1 MTGMSAG
8 DLERLAGVLVGHCA
22 RVRRGDL
29 VTIVADVGAWEG
41 AEAVFAEVLRAGGH
55 PEVWPR
61 SEGLQE
67 LVLEHGGDEQLRWVC
82 PIERKRLE
90 VCDVLM
96 VLMCPA
102 NTRRMTGMDAG
113 RVAMQSAA
121 RRGLMR
127 DSMRRAAE
135 GRMRYVLSVLPG
147 EAGAQ
152 EAGMSLRR
160 YAEFVRR
167 AGFLHLADPLAAWRE
182 LEAKQ
187 ARMCEALEKVRELRF
202 VAPPLAG
209 GDGTDLR
216 VDVSGRRWVNCAA
229 GENFPDGE
237 VFSGPRGAEGVVEL
251 GYPAV
256 YKGVAV
262 EGARLR
268 FSGGRVVEASARR
281 NEAYLV
287 KMLEMDAGARVMGE
301 IALGTNPEIRGFTG
315 DAFFDEK
322 IGGTYH
328 FALGAGYPETGNTN
342 ESGLHWDMVCDL
354 RRGGVVLADGEEVAR
369 DGRFVREG
377 WAGA

>member
-1 MTGMSAG
+1 MGMSGG
-8 DLERLAGVLVGHCA
+8 DLERLASVLVGHCA

-29 VTIVADVGAWEG
+29 VTIVADVGAWAG

-67 LVLEHGGDEQLRWVC
+67 LVLEHGGEEQLRWVC

-90 VCDVLM
+90 LCDVLM
-96 VLMCPA
+96 VLLCPA

-113 RVAMQSAA
+113 RMAMQSAA

-135 GRMRYVLSVLPG
+135 GKMRYVLSVLPG
-147 EAGAQ
+147 QAGAQ

-167 AGFLHLADPLAAWRE
+167 AGFLHREDPLAAWRE
-182 LEAKQ
+182 LEARQ
-187 ARMCEALEKVRELRF
+187 ARMCEFLRGARELRF
-202 VAPPLAG
+202 KAPPLPG
-209 GDGTDLR
+209 GEGTDLR

-237 VFSGPRGAEGVVEL
+237 VFSGPVGADGVVEL
-251 GYPAV
+251 EYPAV

-262 EGARLR
+262 EGVRLR
-268 FSGGRVVEASARR
+268 FAGGRVVEASARR
-281 NEAYLV
+281 NEGYLV

-322 IGGTYH
+322 IGGTFH
-328 FALGAGYPETGNTN
+328 IAVGAGYPETGNTN
-342 ESGLHWDMVCDL
+342 QSGLHWDMVSDL
-354 RRGGVVLADGEEVAR
+354 RRGGTMHADGELVQEN
-369 DGRFVREG
+369 GRFVREG
-377 WAGA
+377 WPGA